1 MCLLVQWLCG
11 HVIVHCGSWIKQ
23 VDGQDLT
30 LSKMRT
36 QSAVFLLLALWVIS
50 ADAWFWSWTGTTT
63 LAPTVDNEGSG
74 SPVGSGELPS
84 ENIATVGQEIIDEAH
99 RIQKLVQTWDETTEA
114 PQLTTAAGSQTGSAP
129 EKETAGISSNFNEP
143 GNGTSSQK
151 GISSEATDFLKF
163 AGNESRPE
171 SRLVSD
177 TEGGNRSASGPGN
190 RSVSGFETGP
200 ETSWGSGPEIETVRR
215 SKQGEFVHTDN
226 RTLDHRDSEVSRASG
241 VKLNPQ
247 KTTWVAGNKIV
258 EGHNLVSKIK
268 LETSS
273 TWNANNSNLSS
284 YHLENFNQGKPITA
298 EVNDSVDTNQFT
310 QKMQPGEITKLPAGE
325 STAKPL
331 LNQVS
336 QTTPTLFTRQALS
349 PTQTATST
357 SNVSFSPL
365 QTTSRKTTS
374 ENSSAQPQVLSQ
386 VSAAKHRVVTSQMD
400 HNAIVTQNSLPIPA
414 TLSRQTALR
423 WWEPVESQKLAKSP
437 VSAEIPQ
444 CLLLETSL
452 PFCSSMVGQHFVVPN
467 YLNQSTAE
475 EVHALLNDWAWLL
488 SSQCHHSL
496 EWFFCLLLVPKCGPV
511 VLLPCRSFCEVL
523 KDSCWT
529 LLDEGHLPVE
539 CHTLPEEE
547 EEEEDGYQ
555 CLSVS
560 NQKGNH

>member
-1 MCLLVQWLCG
+1 M
-11 HVIVHCGSWIKQ
+11 
-23 VDGQDLT
+23 DGQDLT

-36 QSAVFLLLALWVIS
+36 QSAVFLLLALRVIS

-114 PQLTTAAGSQTGSAP
+114 PQLTTTAGSQTGPAP

-143 GNGTSSQK
+143 GNGASSQK

-163 AGNESRPE
+163 AGSESRLGPGLE

-177 TEGGNRSASGPGN
+177 TEGGIRSASGPGN
-190 RSVSGFETGP
+190 SSVSGFETGP

-226 RTLDHRDSEVSRASG
+226 RKLDHRDSEVSTANG

-247 KTTWVAGNKIV
+247 KTTWVAGNKTD
-258 EGHNLVSKIK
+258 EGHNLVSVKMEQNIDLSPQNGGQNIK

-273 TWNANNSNLSS
+273 TWNNSSLSS
-284 YHLENFNQGKPITA
+284 YPLENFNQGKPNPTA
-298 EVNDSVDTNQFT
+298 EVNDSVDTSRLT

-325 STAKPL
+325 SSAKPL

-336 QTTPTLFTRQALS
+336 QTTPTLFTRQTLS
-349 PTQTATST
+349 PTQTAIST
-357 SNVSFSPL
+357 SNVSLSPL
-365 QTTSRKTTS
+365 ETTSRKASS

-386 VSAAKHRVVTSQMD
+386 VSAAKHRVITGQMD
-400 HNAIVTQNSLPIPA
+400 HNENATQKSLPLPA

-423 WWEPVESQKLAKSP
+423 WWEPVKSHEKLAKKPES
-437 VSAEIPQ
+437 PQ

-452 PFCSSMVGQHFVVPN
+452 PFCSSMVGQRFVVPN
-467 YLNQSTAE
+467 YLNQSTVE

-488 SSQCHHSL
+488 RSQCHHSL

-511 VLLPCRSFCEVL
+511 AMLPCRSFCEVL

-539 CHTLPEEE
+539 CHALPE

>member
-1 MCLLVQWLCG
+1 M
-11 HVIVHCGSWIKQ
+11 
-23 VDGQDLT
+23 DGQDLT

-114 PQLTTAAGSQTGSAP
+114 PQLTTTAGSQPGPAP
-129 EKETAGISSNFNEP
+129 EMETAEISSNFNEP
-143 GNGTSSQK
+143 GKGTSSQK

-163 AGNESRPE
+163 AENESRLGPGLE
-171 SRLVSD
+171 FRLVSD
-177 TEGGNRSASGPGN
+177 TEGGNRSVSGPGN
-190 RSVSGFETGP
+190 SSVSGFETGP
-200 ETSWGSGPEIETVRR
+200 ETSWGSGPEMEIVRR

-226 RTLDHRDSEVSRASG
+226 RKLDHRDSEVSTANG

-247 KTTWVAGNKIV
+247 KTTWVAGNKTD
-258 EGHNLVSKIK
+258 EGHKLVSAKSEQNIDLSPQNGGQNIK

-273 TWNANNSNLSS
+273 MWNTNNSNLSS
-284 YHLENFNQGKPITA
+284 YPLENFNQGKPNPTA
-298 EVNDSVDTNQFT
+298 EVNDSVDTNRLT
-310 QKMQPGEITKLPAGE
+310 QKMQTGEITKLPAGE

-331 LNQVS
+331 LYQVS
-336 QTTPTLFTRQALS
+336 HTTPALFTRQALS
-349 PTQTATST
+349 PTQTAIST
-357 SNVSFSPL
+357 SHVSFSPL
-365 QTTSRKTTS
+365 QTTSRKATS

-386 VSAAKHRVVTSQMD
+386 VSAAKHRVITSQMD
-400 HNAIVTQNSLPIPA
+400 HNENATQKSLPLPA
-414 TLSRQTALR
+414 SRQAALR
-423 WWEPVESQKLAKSP
+423 WWEPVKSHEKLAKPP
-437 VSAEIPQ
+437 VSAESPQ

-452 PFCSSMVGQHFVVPN
+452 PFCSFVVGQRFVVPN
-467 YLNQSTAE
+467 YLNHSTVE

-488 SSQCHHSL
+488 RSQCHHSL

-511 VLLPCRSFCEVL
+511 ALLPCRSFCEVL

-539 CHTLPEEE
+539 CHALPEE